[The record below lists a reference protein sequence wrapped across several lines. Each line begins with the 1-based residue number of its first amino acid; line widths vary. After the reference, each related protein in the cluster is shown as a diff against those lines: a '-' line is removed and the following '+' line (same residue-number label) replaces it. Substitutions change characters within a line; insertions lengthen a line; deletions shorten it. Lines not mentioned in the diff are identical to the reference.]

1 MEKKISQGQLTFLKD
16 GKATA
21 TTTLIKERALSY
33 GVDVLTNKE
42 LLTLLTNKKNKE
54 QIDIIIKDEI
64 DIIDFFNNNS
74 TELLTNIFGKN
85 ALLIKSIVELYHRR
99 NNKEGYKITQPRDV
113 ADLVMEELRYLKKE
127 VLMVVY
133 LNTKN
138 IVISKEIVSMG
149 SLNSSI
155 VHPRE
160 VFANA
165 VKNSSASVVVIHNHP
180 SGNCEPSQEDI
191 NCTKRLVESGK
202 ILGIELLDHV
212 IIGNGSYVSLKE
224 RGIL

>member
-1 MEKKISQGQLTFLKD
+1 MEKRIPQGQLTFLKE

-42 LLTLLTNKKNKE
+42 LLALLTTKKNKE
-54 QIDIIIKDEI
+54 EIDKLIKDEI

-74 TELLTNIFGKN
+74 TKLLTNIFGKN
-85 ALLIKSIVELYHRR
+85 ALLIKSLVELYKRR
-99 NNKEGYKITQPRDV
+99 NNKEGYKITQPKDV
-113 ADLVMEELRYLKKE
+113 ANLVMEELRYLKQE

-138 IVISKEIVSMG
+138 VVISKEIVSMG

-180 SGNCEPSQEDI
+180 SGNAEPSQEDI
-191 NCTKRLVESGK
+191 NCTKRLKESGK